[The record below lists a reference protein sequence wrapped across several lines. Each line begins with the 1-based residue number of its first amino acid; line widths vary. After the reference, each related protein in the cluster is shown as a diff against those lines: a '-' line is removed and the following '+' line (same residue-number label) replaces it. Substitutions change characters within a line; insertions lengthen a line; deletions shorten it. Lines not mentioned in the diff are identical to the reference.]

1 MQLEVKK
8 KTLKNLTNLAED
20 EIEKKSH
27 RIEKYAKF
35 VIKCLI
41 LQT

>member
-20 EIEKKSH
+20 EIEKSLIELKSMQSLLSN
-27 RIEKYAKF
+27 
-35 VIKCLI
+35 V
-41 LQT
+41 